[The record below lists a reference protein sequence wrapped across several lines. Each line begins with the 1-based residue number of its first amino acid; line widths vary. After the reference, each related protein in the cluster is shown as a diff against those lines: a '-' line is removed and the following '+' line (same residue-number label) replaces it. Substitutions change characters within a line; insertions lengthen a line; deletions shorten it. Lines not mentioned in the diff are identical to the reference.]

1 MWYFVAKYSN
11 SLHRVLFLLRF
22 VIYLQLLSRESQKCA
37 AEPARI
43 RSYPMKK
50 NRQFKNQKQKYKQRV
65 PIVDL
70 HERVWLVSFRRGD
83 MQAFERVLQVYQQS
97 IFSYLKRCQLTHIE
111 CEQLFEEIF
120 ISIYKNADHYSA
132 SEPLKPWIFKLVV
145 SVVRDFLRKKKVGYQ
160 LKLTDV
166 PILDEFQERRLA
178 VRKTP
183 LRAKF
188 VAWFNSAISEY
199 LSDIEFEILLL
210 TTVEDLCLDDIALV
224 LEIPLTTVE
233 AHLKHARQTL
243 LNQWLIYKEEPLFR
257 RADYVQV

>member
-1 MWYFVAKYSN
+1 
-11 SLHRVLFLLRF
+11 
-22 VIYLQLLSRESQKCA
+22 
-37 AEPARI
+37 
-43 RSYPMKK
+43 MKK
-50 NRQFKNQKQKYKQRV
+50 NRTFKKQRV

-97 IFSYLKRCQLTHIE
+97 IFSFLKRCQLTHIE
-111 CEQLFEEIF
+111 CEQLFEDIF
-120 ISIYKNADHYSA
+120 TTIYKSADQYSA

-145 SVVRDFLRKKKVGYQ
+145 STVRNFLRKKKVGYQ

-166 PILDEFQERRLA
+166 PILDEFKERRLA

-199 LSDIEFEILLL
+199 LSDIEYEIILL
-210 TTVEDLCLDDIALV
+210 TTVEDLTSDDIAQV
-224 LEIPLTTVE
+224 LEIPINTVE
-233 AHLKHARQTL
+233 AHLKNARQIL
-243 LNQWLIYKEEPLFR
+243 INQWLIYKEEPLLQ
-257 RADYVQV
+257 RADYV